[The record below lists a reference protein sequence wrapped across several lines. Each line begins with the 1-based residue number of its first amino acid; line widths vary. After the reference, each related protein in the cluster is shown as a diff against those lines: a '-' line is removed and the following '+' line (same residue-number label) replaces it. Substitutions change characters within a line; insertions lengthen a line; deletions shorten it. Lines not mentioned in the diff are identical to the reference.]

1 MNRMWKFVPVAGV
14 LLAVLIIASGCL
26 APTSTPGTT
35 QDTGT
40 STWYMIGFL
49 VLIFALFYFVMIRPQ
64 RNRQKKQQQM
74 MHSLQKGDE
83 VVTAGGIFGRIDSL
97 TEESVVIK
105 TESGA
110 LLRVMRGS
118 VAIRQQRQ

>member
-1 MNRMWKFVPVAGV
+1 MNRMWKFVSVAGM
-14 LLAVLIIASGCL
+14 LIILLVVFSGCL
-26 APTSTPGTT
+26 APADGSTQEANPN
-35 QDTGT
+35 

-64 RNRQKKQQQM
+64 RRRQKQQQEM
-74 MHSLQKGDE
+74 MASLQKGDE
-83 VVTAGGIFGRIDSL
+83 VVTAGGIYGRIDSL
-97 TEESVVIK
+97 SEESVVIK

-118 VAIRQQRQ
+118 VAVRQQRQ